1 MAKKA
6 VITVE
11 LVPEAAGIEN
21 VDLKKEIKKS
31 LQSDWLL
38 KVLNVEIQETN
49 NPDKSA

>member
-1 MAKKA
+1 MAKNA

-11 LVPEAAGIEN
+11 LVPEASEIEN
-21 VDLKKEIKKS
+21 ADLKKEIEKT

-49 NPDKSA
+49 RQK